1 MTARRVGPDRSPGHG
16 IDRSAPITLT
26 VDGRPV
32 SAFAGDTVASAHI
45 ASGRAACGA
54 SLYLSRP
61 RGIVAAGVEEPNA
74 LLAVDSRAPGGPSE
88 SMLPA
93 TTVEAV
99 DGLSVRWLQGMG
111 VLDPR
116 GDDAYYDRKY
126 VHTDV
131 LVVGAGPAGIAA
143 ARESAKTGARTVL
156 LDDQSMPGGSLLS
169 GRGSPAG
176 RDESIDGGDAAE
188 WARATLKRLA
198 AQPDFTYMR
207 RTTAIGSYDANYI
220 VAVERRANDVDSPAA
235 PGVPRERVWHIRAK
249 RVVLATGAHERPLV
263 FADNDRPGVMLAGA
277 VRTYLNRYAVAAGQ
291 SIVLATTN
299 DSVYELLENLHSAG
313 IAVPVV
319 VDSRPEPSARAR
331 AALETTGTRGVF
343 GAAVVG
349 TSADGKSGA
358 SDDGATVAGTHV
370 VPDGAATAVEDG
382 RVTAVSFASVDEA
395 GRPVGAVETISA
407 DTLAVS
413 GGHSPVLH
421 LHVQR
426 QGRTRWDDGLAA
438 FVPEAPV
445 AGQAI
450 VGSANGAGSL
460 GAAVEQG
467 ANAGHA
473 AAAETGARG
482 PLVVP
487 TASAAE
493 PAPAR
498 PLWLIAPPEALV
510 ASEAPAAQESR
521 TDDDSSAA
529 GDASFAP
536 EHWTTHFVDL
546 QRDQTVA
553 DVLRAIGAGMRS
565 VEHIKRYTSIS
576 TAGDQGKTSSV
587 NAMGV
592 IASLL
597 EDADPASVGTSTNR
611 PPYTPVAFAALAGRR
626 RGELYE
632 PARVTNIHPWRVA
645 HGAEFEDVGQW
656 KRPRYFPRGDED
668 MDAAVLREC
677 AAVRTAV
684 GIQDVST
691 LGKIEIRGA
700 DAPEFLNRIYT
711 NGFAKLPVGKGR
723 YGLMCGADGM
733 LFDDG
738 VTMRLAEDRFLMT
751 TTTGGAAGVLDWLE
765 EWHQTEWP
773 HMDVFFTSV
782 TEQWNT
788 IAVAG
793 PRAREVIA
801 AIAPDIEAS
810 NEAFGFMEFRETQL
824 SNGIPARICRISFSG
839 ELAFEVNVAA
849 FYGLAAWELVA
860 EAGEE
865 FSLTPYGTETM
876 HVLRAEKGLV
886 IIGQDTDG
894 TVTPFDAG
902 MGWAVSKLKDFIGKR
917 SFQRADTARPDRKQF
932 VGVLPVDGV
941 TRLDEGAQLIAAG
954 TPVTPDAGPVP
965 MVGHVTSSY
974 MSAELGRPFGLAL
987 VENGFDRMGEIVQ
1000 SPAGGTLVD
1009 VEITSSVFIDPE
1021 GKRRDG

>member
-156 LDDQSMPGGSLLS
+156 LDDQSIPGGSLLS

-220 VAVERRANDVDSPAA
+220 VAVERRADDVDSPAA

-291 SIVLATTN
+291 NIILATTN
-299 DSVYELLENLHSAG
+299 DSVYGLLENLHSAG
-313 IAVPVV
+313 IAVPLV

-331 AALETTGTRGVF
+331 AALETTGTTGCVRRGSRRDL
-343 GAAVVG
+343 GGWEDA
-349 TSADGKSGA
+349 GA
-358 SDDGATVAGTHV
+358 SDDGATVEAPQWTRTGSHCRRGRQSHGGLVRTCRRVRAAH
-370 VPDGAATAVEDG
+370 AAT
-382 RVTAVSFASVDEA
+382 S
-395 GRPVGAVETISA
+395 RPIAA

-421 LHVQR
+421 LHIQR

-445 AGQAI
+445 AGQAV
-450 VGSANGAGSL
+450 VGSANGAVSL
-460 GAAVEQG
+460 GAAARAGCECRPFCGRGDRG
-467 ANAGHA
+467 AGA
-473 AAAETGARG
+473 ARGAHRLGGGARARAPTLADRPARRRWSLPRRR
-482 PLVVP
+482 PLRN
-487 TASAAE
+487 
-493 PAPAR
+493 PAPTTIHPR
-498 PLWLIAPPEALV
+498 PTTPHSHP
-510 ASEAPAAQESR
+510 S
-521 TDDDSSAA
+521 T
-529 GDASFAP
+529 
-536 EHWTTHFVDL
+536 WTTHFVDL

-632 PARVTNIHPWRVA
+632 PARVTNIHPWHVA

-656 KRPRYFPRGDED
+656 KRPRYFPRTDED

-711 NGFAKLPVGKGR
+711 NGFAKLAGGQGALRAHVRGR
-723 YGLMCGADGM
+723 RDAVRRRRDH
-733 LFDDG
+733 
-738 VTMRLAEDRFLMT
+738 
-751 TTTGGAAGVLDWLE
+751 AAG
-765 EWHQTEWP
+765 
-773 HMDVFFTSV
+773 
-782 TEQWNT
+782 
-788 IAVAG
+788 
-793 PRAREVIA
+793 
-801 AIAPDIEAS
+801 
-810 NEAFGFMEFRETQL
+810 
-824 SNGIPARICRISFSG
+824 
-839 ELAFEVNVAA
+839 
-849 FYGLAAWELVA
+849 
-860 EAGEE
+860 
-865 FSLTPYGTETM
+865 
-876 HVLRAEKGLV
+876 
-886 IIGQDTDG
+886 
-894 TVTPFDAG
+894 
-902 MGWAVSKLKDFIGKR
+902 
-917 SFQRADTARPDRKQF
+917 
-932 VGVLPVDGV
+932 
-941 TRLDEGAQLIAAG
+941 
-954 TPVTPDAGPVP
+954 
-965 MVGHVTSSY
+965 
-974 MSAELGRPFGLAL
+974 
-987 VENGFDRMGEIVQ
+987 
-1000 SPAGGTLVD
+1000 
-1009 VEITSSVFIDPE
+1009 
-1021 GKRRDG
+1021 